1 MRRRLKT
8 ALFIILPGLFFSA
21 CSSRP
26 DDQPDLG
33 KVKGLVTLDSSPLA
47 GVLVQ
52 FTPAE
57 GRGSQSLTDKDG
69 KYELMYVYP
78 MMGAKVGPHTVT
90 ISTPPVDDSDPEAPK
105 VKEVVPEKY
114 RKNSILKADVK
125 AGENDI
131 SFDLQTR

>member
-8 ALFIILPGLFFSA
+8 ALFVLLPSLFISA

-33 KVKGLVTLDSSPLA
+33 RVKGLVTLDSAPLA

-52 FTPAE
+52 YTPEE

-69 KYELMYVYP
+69 RYELMYVYP
-78 MMGAKVGPHTVT
+78 TMGAKVGQHTVI

>member
-1 MRRRLKT
+1 MRKSLKT
-8 ALFIILPGLFFSA
+8 VLFVFLSGLFITA

-26 DDQPDLG
+26 DDQPELAE
-33 KVKGLVTLDSSPLA
+33 VKGLVTLDSSPLV

-52 FTPAE
+52 YTPEE
-57 GRGSQSLTDKDG
+57 GRGSQALTDENG

-78 MMGAKVGPHTVT
+78 TMGAKVGSHTVT
-90 ISTPPVDDSDPEAPK
+90 INTPPTDDSDPEAPK

-114 RKNSILKADVK
+114 RKNSILKAEVK
-125 AGENDI
+125 PGENDI